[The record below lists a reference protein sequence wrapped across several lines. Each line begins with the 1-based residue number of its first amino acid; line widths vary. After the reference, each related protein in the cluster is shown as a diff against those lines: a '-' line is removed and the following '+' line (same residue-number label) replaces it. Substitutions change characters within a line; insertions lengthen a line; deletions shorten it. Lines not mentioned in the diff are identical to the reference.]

1 MGVYLG
7 LIALLLC
14 LSLLIKAGIRDK
26 KRQECAILTLS
37 MMALFLLLSLKST
50 WVGTD
55 MPGYRAQY
63 ELAGRMPFWD
73 FSYVYFEKGYL
84 LVSKLFS
91 KGGVP
96 FPIFTAAVYA
106 LLFRAYHAF
115 LHRYS
120 QNTTLSVLILICYQ
134 FLVFHISGLR
144 QTLAMAVC
152 IWAFLVLERSM
163 LLSLCLTA
171 LAASFHTSALIFF
184 AVYPISTL
192 RKRPKP
198 LTMLLLAVPAALC
211 LRPVLWMAVSRYL
224 PQIETT
230 GIRLGGNCL
239 FLGLMALFL
248 CFTQS
253 AYPEGGWQ
261 APFFCRMAV
270 LAFAADLLLSGSTLL
285 RGNLFFTLFL
295 LPGIPNAI
303 RRYEPRVRLCLEL
316 ALGGFLILL
325 FYFQTLSINQLDLLP
340 YRFFWQQ

>member
-7 LIALLLC
+7 LIALLLT

-26 KRQECAILTLS
+26 KRQERAILTLS

-63 ELAGRMPFWD
+63 ELAGIMPFGD

-84 LVSKLFS
+84 LVTKLFS
-91 KGGVP
+91 KCGIP
-96 FPIFTAAVYA
+96 FPLFTAAVYA
-106 LLFRAYHAF
+106 LLFRAYHVF

-152 IWAFLVLERSM
+152 IWAFLALERSV

-171 LAASFHTSALIFF
+171 LAASFHSSALIFF
-184 AVYPISTL
+184 AIYPVTAL

-211 LRPVLWMAVSRYL
+211 LRPVLWMAISRYL
-224 PQIETT
+224 PQIENS

-253 AYPEGGWQ
+253 AYPERSKQ

-270 LAFAADLLLSGSTLL
+270 LAFAADLVLSGSTLL
-285 RGNLFFTLFL
+285 RGNLFFTVFL

-303 RRYEPRVRLCLEL
+303 RQYPPRVRLLL
-316 ALGGFLILL
+316 ALAMSAFLILL
-325 FYFQTLSINQLDLLP
+325 FYTDTLAINQLDLLP
-340 YRFFWQQ
+340 YRFFWQ